1 MKRLMKIAVIAL
13 TLDFSILHAEH
24 THHKECSHK
33 TLTKEISNEAVQ
45 QAAKEEVQ
53 RLASEKKI
61 AKSWKSAPILKIGK
75 THYGDSDDWIVVF
88 NNPKIKKKSRK
99 NLYIFVSKQ
108 GQIRGANYT
117 GM

>member
-1 MKRLMKIAVIAL
+1 MKRFIKITIIAL
-13 TLDFSILHAEH
+13 SLGFSTLHAENA
-24 THHKECSHK
+24 HHEDSHHK
-33 TLTKEISNEAVQ
+33 TLTKEMSNEAVQ
-45 QAAKEEVQ
+45 QAAKDEVQ

-61 AKSWKSAPILKIGK
+61 AKSWKSVPILKIGR
-75 THYGDSDDWIVVF
+75 THYGDNDDWIVVF
-88 NNPKIKKKSRK
+88 NNPKIKKTSRK

>member
-1 MKRLMKIAVIAL
+1 MKKFIKIAVVAL
-13 TLDFSILHAEH
+13 SLSFSVLHAEH
-24 THHKECSHK
+24 AHHEGCQHK
-33 TLTKEISNEAVQ
+33 TLTNEINNEAVK

-53 RLASEKKI
+53 RLATEKKI
-61 AKSWKSAPILKIGK
+61 SKSWKSAPILKIGR

-99 NLYIFVSKQ
+99 KLYIFVSKQ
-108 GQIRGANYT
+108 GKIRGANYT

>member
-1 MKRLMKIAVIAL
+1 MKKLIQVVTIGLAL
-13 TLDFSILHAEH
+13 SFTSLYAEH
-24 THHKECSHK
+24 KPHANCKHKALSND
-33 TLTKEISNEAVQ
+33 ISSEAVQ
-45 QAAKEEVQ
+45 NIAIKEVQ

-61 AKSWKSAPILKIGK
+61 SKSWKGVAILKIGR
-75 THYGDSDDWIVVF
+75 THYGDNDDWIVIF

-108 GQIRGANYT
+108 GIIRGANYT